1 MILFL
6 LVVLSWALGVLV
18 VVLFFFGGWSMG
30 RTRPKAVS
38 AVVVAP
44 PFLEES
50 PL

>member
-6 LVVLSWALGVLV
+6 LVLVLSWALGVV
-18 VVLFFFGGWSMG
+18 VVVFFFGGWSMG

-38 AVVVAP
+38 VVVVAP